1 MPDRLDRISSR
12 TAWLLAAL
20 GIAASIAAAALAP
33 QDVEIG
39 AWVRLVIWHG
49 MYSIACIAGILAM
62 GALAVAHLAT
72 GRERLYEWARAM
84 QLTMLP
90 LWVLAM
96 VIGAISARLVWNSWN
111 LTERRMVMGIAYT
124 AVAAVAL
131 MLALF
136 WESRRVGAWAQV
148 ATALAMAVGVVWIGL
163 GPAGQDVHP
172 ADAILSSP
180 DVVFKVFAAVMLVGC
195 LLAVF
200 ALSVPVRRWLRGA
213 NSGERGADELP
224 LKG

>member
-1 MPDRLDRISSR
+1 VADFLDRMSDR

-20 GIAASIAAAALAP
+20 GIAVSIAAAALAP

-39 AWVRLVIWHG
+39 AWVRLTIWHG
-49 MYSIACIAGILAM
+49 MYSIACIAAILVM
-62 GALAVAHLAT
+62 GALAVAYLVT
-72 GRERLYEWARAM
+72 RRDRIYEWARAM
-84 QLTMLP
+84 QLTLLP

-124 AVAAVAL
+124 VVAAVAL

-136 WESRRVGAWAQV
+136 WEKKRVGAWAQV
-148 ATALAMAVGVVWIGL
+148 ATALAMAVGAAWIEL

-172 ADAILSSP
+172 ASAILSSP
-180 DVVFKVFAAVMLVGC
+180 DVVFKVFALVMLLGC
-195 LLAVF
+195 LLAVL
-200 ALSVPVRRWLRGA
+200 ALSVPVRRWLQRSEVG
-213 NSGERGADELP
+213 GQGLDY
-224 LKG
+224 